1 MNFDLSEE
9 QQILKDSARSFLTK
23 ECPSTFVREM
33 EEDEQGFTWELWEK
47 MAELGWLGLMIPEEY
62 GGSAMS
68 FLDLAVLLTEMG
80 YFCVPGPFFSSGV
93 MGVTALLDAASEA
106 QKRELLPEVASGKRI
121 LTLAWTEPNG
131 GYSAQGISMRAE
143 AKADRYVLTGT
154 KLFVPD
160 AHVAHT
166 MICSV
171 RTAQSMDPREGVSLV
186 LVDGKSSGLKV
197 ERLKT
202 MAGDKLCEVSFDGVE
217 VPREGLLGEPGEA
230 WPILKG
236 ILLKGGV
243 AKCAEMCGGAQRVLE
258 LALTNAR
265 ERVQFGRPIG
275 AFQAVQHHCANILTY
290 LDTSRFMTYQA
301 AWRISEGLPYQL
313 EASMCKAWVGDSY
326 RRLVAL
332 GHQVLGGIGFTE
344 EHDMQLYFKRSN
356 SAELAFGSADFH
368 RELVAEQM
376 GM

>member
-23 ECPSTFVREM
+23 ECPSTFVRRM

-68 FLDLAVLLTEMG
+68 FLDLAVLLMEMG
-80 YFCVPGPFFSSGV
+80 YVCLPGPFFSSGV
-93 MGVTALLDAASEA
+93 IGVTTLLDAASEA

-121 LTLAWTEPNG
+121 LTLAWIEPQG
-131 GYSAQGISMRAE
+131 GYSAQGISMKAETRA
-143 AKADRYVLTGT
+143 DGYVLTGT

-166 MICSV
+166 MICAV
-171 RTAQSMDPREGVSLV
+171 RTAQSNDPKEGLSLI
-186 LVDGKSSGLKV
+186 LVDGKSHGLKI

-202 MAGDKLCEVSFDGVE
+202 MAGDKLCEVSFQNVGV
-217 VPREGLLGEPGEA
+217 PKEGLLGEPGGA
-230 WPILKG
+230 WAILRR
-236 ILLKGGV
+236 ILLKGAV
-243 AKCAEMCGGAQRVLE
+243 AKCAEMCGGGQRVLE

-301 AWRISEGLPYQL
+301 AWRISEGLPYER

-332 GHQVLGGIGFTE
+332 GHQVLGGMGFTE

-356 SAELAFGSADFH
+356 SAELAFGSSDLH